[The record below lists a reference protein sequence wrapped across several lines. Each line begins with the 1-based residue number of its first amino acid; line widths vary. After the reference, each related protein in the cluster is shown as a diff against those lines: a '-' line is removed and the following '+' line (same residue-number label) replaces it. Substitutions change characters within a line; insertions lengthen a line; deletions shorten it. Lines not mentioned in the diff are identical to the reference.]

1 MKHELN
7 PHEQADVHGIT
18 LGNSYWEFAKQLGS
32 GNASKGIRRALYEMS
47 LGNSDKAIS
56 EDTSRKADE
65 IRIL

>member
-1 MKHELN
+1 MSHELN
-7 PHEQADVHGIT
+7 PHDSVSPHGIT
-18 LGNSYWEFAKQLGS
+18 LSDSYWEFAKQLGS